1 MDKMAK
7 ITDTIELIDG
17 VSPTFAKIAS
27 AAENY
32 ANRMQSVGKATQS
45 ASDSADY
52 AVGRFSALKN
62 VFAGSFLANMATG
75 ALDMV
80 KNQIMGV
87 VELADHVAGTN
98 ARLQMISGSQE
109 NVVALNNMIFES
121 AQKARG
127 EYMTM
132 ADTVASLSV
141 NARDAFPDPRET
153 IGFVEG
159 LQKLFVIGGASAEN
173 QKFALLQLQQA
184 LSSGRLQGDEFRSI
198 TENAPILQDMIAKTM
213 GITRGELKELS
224 TQGAITADII
234 KKAVLD
240 NADEIEERF
249 GRMPKTW
256 ADHMTEIKNTAM
268 RAFGPVISYLSRIA
282 NSPAIKTAV
291 GGIKQA
297 ITSVAP
303 VVYYVVDL
311 INRGINMAV
320 GAFSAASRF
329 IQQHSFAV
337 RAVLILAATAMGIF
351 AAQALWAA
359 SGSIAAAVATGMHAA
374 ASVADTVAIF
384 IMTAAT
390 EGLTAAFMGLN
401 ATMFASPLFII
412 PAVIVLIVGAL
423 YLGVAAF
430 NHFAGTSISATG
442 IVVGAFSWAFA
453 IIRNILVFFI
463 NMAISV
469 ANFFA
474 SVWNNPLDA
483 IYNLFADI
491 WNGIVGLVAAAINNI
506 IDMINKIPGID
517 KVKSGGFGHVDWTVQ
532 TRQIAGRI
540 ANPVE
545 YSDLTSAA
553 QWGYEQGASIG
564 QISVPQVGTPAF
576 DPSKLENQAGNIA
589 GNTGKGADAAKRTAD
604 ALDSA
609 QEDLRYLR
617 EIAEREAINKY
628 TTASV
633 TIEMGGM
640 TNNIS
645 NEMDIDGVVDVLSQG
660 LLQSM
665 AAGARKVHA

>member
-1 MDKMAK
+1 MAK

-17 VSPTFAKIAS
+17 VSPTFARIAS

-32 ANRMQSVGKATQS
+32 ANRMQSIGKATQS
-45 ASDSADY
+45 VSDSADY

-62 VFAGSFLANMATG
+62 VFAGSFLANMAIA
-75 ALDMV
+75 ALNMV

-153 IGFVEG
+153 VGFVEG

-173 QKFALLQLQQA
+173 QKFALLQLQQSLA
-184 LSSGRLQGDEFRSI
+184 SGKLQGDEFRSI

-224 TQGAITADII
+224 TQGAITADVI

-249 GRMPKTW
+249 ARMPKTW
-256 ADHMTEIKNTAM
+256 ADHMTDIKNTAM
-268 RAFGPVISYLSRIA
+268 KAFGPVVAYLSRIA

-311 INRGINMAV
+311 INRGINLAV
-320 GAFSAASRF
+320 GAFSAASGF
-329 IQQHSFAV
+329 IQRHSFAV
-337 RAVLILAATAMGIF
+337 RAGLILAATALGVF
-351 AAQALWAA
+351 AAHALWAA
-359 SGSIAAAVATGMHAA
+359 SGTIAAAVAAGMHAA
-374 ASVADTVAIF
+374 ASVAD
-384 IMTAAT
+384 TAAT

-463 NMAISV
+463 NMAIAV

-564 QISVPQVGTPAF
+564 QISMPQVGTPAF

-617 EIAEREAINKY
+617 EIAEREAVNKY

>member
-1 MDKMAK
+1 MAK

-17 VSPTFAKIAS
+17 VSPTFARIAS

-32 ANRMQSVGKATQS
+32 ANRMQSIGKATQS
-45 ASDSADY
+45 VSDSADY
-52 AVGRFSALKN
+52 AVSRFSALKN

-75 ALDMV
+75 ALNMV

-153 IGFVEG
+153 VGFVEG
-159 LQKLFVIGGASAEN
+159 LQKLFVIGGASAES
-173 QKFALLQLQQA
+173 QKFALLQLQQSLA
-184 LSSGRLQGDEFRSI
+184 SGKLQGDEFRSI

-249 GRMPKTW
+249 ARMPKTW
-256 ADHMTEIKNTAM
+256 ADQMTDIKNTAM
-268 RAFGPVISYLSRIA
+268 KAFGPVVAYLSRIA

-337 RAVLILAATAMGIF
+337 RAGLILAATALGVF
-351 AAQALWAA
+351 AAHALWAA
-359 SGSIAAAVATGMHAA
+359 SGTIAAAVAAGMHAA

-384 IMTAAT
+384 AMTAAT

-453 IIRNILVFFI
+453 IIRNILMFFL
-463 NMAISV
+463 NMAIAV

-540 ANPVE
+540 ANPIE

-564 QISVPQVGTPAF
+564 QISMPEVGTPAF
-576 DPSKLENQAGNIA
+576 DPSKLENQAGNIV

-617 EIAEREAINKY
+617 EIAEREAVNKY

>member
-1 MDKMAK
+1 MAK

-17 VSPTFAKIAS
+17 VSPTFARIAS

-32 ANRMQSVGKATQS
+32 ANRMQSIGKATQS
-45 ASDSADY
+45 VSDSADY

-75 ALDMV
+75 ALNMV

-153 IGFVEG
+153 VGFVEG

-184 LSSGRLQGDEFRSI
+184 LASGRLQGDEFRSI

-213 GITRGELKELS
+213 GITRGELKDLS

-337 RAVLILAATAMGIF
+337 RAGLILAATALGIF
-351 AAQALWAA
+351 AAHALWAA
-359 SGSIAAAVATGMHAA
+359 SGTIAAAVAAGMHAA

-384 IMTAAT
+384 AMTAAT

-453 IIRNILVFFI
+453 IIRNILVFFL
-463 NMAISV
+463 NMAIAV

-532 TRQIAGRI
+532 TREIAGRI

>member
-1 MDKMAK
+1 MAK

-17 VSPTFAKIAS
+17 VSPTFARIAS

-32 ANRMQSVGKATQS
+32 ANRMQSIGKATQS
-45 ASDSADY
+45 VSDSADY

-75 ALDMV
+75 ALDMI

-153 IGFVEG
+153 VGFVEG

-173 QKFALLQLQQA
+173 QKFALLQLQQSLA
-184 LSSGRLQGDEFRSI
+184 SGKLQGDEFRSI

-249 GRMPKTW
+249 ARMPKTW
-256 ADHMTEIKNTAM
+256 ADHMTDIKNTAM

-329 IQQHSFAV
+329 IQRHSFAV
-337 RAVLILAATAMGIF
+337 RAGLILAATALGIF
-351 AAQALWAA
+351 AAHALWAA
-359 SGSIAAAVATGMHAA
+359 SGSIAAAVAAGMHAA

-384 IMTAAT
+384 AMTAAT

-463 NMAISV
+463 NMAIAV

-532 TRQIAGRI
+532 TREIAGRI

-589 GNTGKGADAAKRTAD
+589 GNTRKGADAAKRTAD

>member
-1 MDKMAK
+1 MAK